1 MYAPE
6 FPQGLIWLNSEPL
19 TIAGPKGQV
28 VLIDFWTYSCINCLR
43 TLPYLKAW
51 HKKYSSEGLVIVG
64 VHTPEFEFE
73 KNRSNVERAVSDL
86 GIEYAVV
93 LDSDYRIWNLYSNHW
108 WPRKFLVNPSGRIVH
123 DHIGEGGYRETE
135 EKIQEEIAVLNPS
148 LELPE
153 LEEEE
158 GGRNMVCHP
167 TTPEYYLGYSRGSY
181 SNSENIQHGA
191 SFDYRNDAPHHV
203 NRAYL
208 KGHWLVADEYAEHSE
223 FASGFA
229 DYLALNFEAAE
240 INVVAQSRDGDEIP
254 VKVLLNGEPLPPDVA
269 GEDVKTENGEAAVLI
284 KTPRMYRLF
293 DSKLHT
299 AGELKLM
306 VEKPGAQFYA
316 FTFGGC
322 VES

>member
-6 FPQGLIWLNSEPL
+6 FSQGLIWLNSEPL
-19 TIAGPKGQV
+19 TVAGLKGQV
-28 VLIDFWTYSCINCLR
+28 ILIDFWTYSCVNCLR

-73 KNRSNVERAVSDL
+73 KNRANVERAVKDL
-86 GIEYAVV
+86 DVEYAVV
-93 LDSDYRIWNLYSNHW
+93 LDPDYRIWNLYSNHW
-108 WPRKFLVNPSGRIVH
+108 WPRRFLINPSGRIVY

-135 EKIQEEIAVLNPS
+135 GKIQEEILTLNPAFKPPS
-148 LELPE
+148 LE
-153 LEEEE
+153 EEK

-167 TTPEYYLGYSRGSY
+167 TTPEYYLGYARGSY
-181 SNSENIQHGA
+181 GNSESIQHGA
-191 SFDYRNDAPHHV
+191 SFDYQDSAPH
-203 NRAYL
+203 RPSRTYL
-208 KGHWLVADEYAEHSE
+208 KGHWLIADEYAEHGQLAPRS
-223 FASGFA
+223 A

-240 INVVAQSRDGDEIP
+240 INVVAQSRDGDEVT
-254 VKVLLNGEPLPPDVA
+254 VKLLLNNESLSPGVA
-269 GEDVKTENGEAAVLI
+269 GEDVKIENGEAVVTV

-299 AGELKLM
+299 AGELKLT

-322 VES
+322 VER